1 MHLGAHGYPAGHM
14 STHLSTPA
22 TGTARRLA
30 ETTLALVDTE
40 SISRNEG
47 AIVEVVKAMI
57 DTRVPTLAADDSL
70 FFASERTKGRPFVV
84 FAGHLDTIPPQGNI
98 PGRITN
104 GAVHGLGACDMKGSL
119 AVMIELARRLGREPP
134 QAAIDA
140 GFLFFAREELS
151 IEESPITNLLEAS
164 VELREADFV
173 VVMEPTS
180 NAIQL
185 GCLGNLNADVT
196 FSGTSS
202 HSARPW
208 LGSNAIHDAIGA
220 LQTVAASS
228 AREVTVDGLKFY
240 EVVNVTGITG
250 GIARNVIP
258 DQVTCHL
265 NFRYAPNRSPEAAEQ
280 QLRALVGPHA
290 GFKVIG
296 NAAPARVATA
306 NPLVDR
312 LRIASNAAIEPKQAW
327 TNVAEFSAA
336 GIDAV
341 NFGPGAP
348 EFAHRA
354 DEQVTIDALVKSLSS
369 LERFLDDP

>member
-1 MHLGAHGYPAGHM
+1 MHLGAHRYPAGHM
-14 STHLSTPA
+14 STHFSTPA
-22 TGTARRLA
+22 TDTARRLA
-30 ETTLALVDTE
+30 QTTLTLVDTE

-57 DTRVPTLAADDSL
+57 DTLVPTLATDDSL
-70 FFASERTKGRPFVV
+70 FFASERTEGRPFVV
-84 FAGHLDTIPPQGNI
+84 FAGHLDTVPPQGNI

-104 GAVHGLGACDMKGSL
+104 GAVHGLGASDMKGSL
-119 AVMIELARRLGREPP
+119 AVMIELARRLGRERS
-134 QAAIDA
+134 QGAIDT

-151 IEESPITNLLEAS
+151 VEESPITGLLEAS
-164 VELREADFV
+164 VELREADLV

-208 LGSNAIHDAIGA
+208 LGSNAIHEAIGA
-220 LQTVAASS
+220 LQAVVTSP
-228 AREVTVDGLKFY
+228 AREVTVDGLNFY
-240 EVVNVTGITG
+240 EVVSITGITG

-258 DQVTCHL
+258 DQVTCHV
-265 NFRYAPNRSPEAAEQ
+265 NFRYAPNRSPDAAEER
-280 QLRALVGPHA
+280 LRALVGPDA
-290 GFKVIG
+290 GFKVIS
-296 NAAPARVATA
+296 NAPPARVATA

-312 LRIASNAAIEPKQAW
+312 LRIATDAAVEPKQAW

-348 EFAHRA
+348 EYADRA
-354 DEQVTIDALVKSLSS
+354 DEQVAIGELVRSLSS

>member
-1 MHLGAHGYPAGHM
+1 M

-22 TGTARRLA
+22 ADTARRLA
-30 ETTLALVDTE
+30 QTTLELVDTE

-47 AIVEVVKAMI
+47 AIVEVVTAMI
-57 DTRVPTLAADDSL
+57 DTRLPTLATNDSL
-70 FFASERTKGRPFVV
+70 FYAPERTKGRPLVV
-84 FAGHLDTIPPQGNI
+84 FAGHLDTVPPQDNI
-98 PGRITN
+98 PGRIEN
-104 GAVHGLGACDMKGSL
+104 GAVHGLGASDMKGSL
-119 AVMIELARRLGREPP
+119 AVMIELARRLDRERPG
-134 QAAIDA
+134 AAIDA
-140 GFLFFAREELS
+140 GFLFFAREELPFD
-151 IEESPITNLLEAS
+151 ESPITGLLEAS
-164 VELREADFV
+164 AGLREADLV

-208 LGSNAIHDAIGA
+208 LGSNAIHDAIAA
-220 LQTVAASS
+220 LQGIAASS
-228 AREVTVDGLKFY
+228 AKEVVVDGLSFY

-265 NFRYAPNRSPEAAEQ
+265 NFRYAPNRSPEEAEE
-280 QLRALVGPHA
+280 QLRSLVGPDA
-290 GFKVIG
+290 SLRVIG
-296 NAAPARVATA
+296 NAPPARVATA

-312 LRIASNAAIEPKQAW
+312 LRTASDAAIEPKQAW

-341 NFGPGAP
+341 NFGPGGP
-348 EFAHRA
+348 EYAHRA
-354 DEQVTIDALVKSLSS
+354 NEQVPIDALVKSLSS
-369 LERFLDDP
+369 LERFVENS